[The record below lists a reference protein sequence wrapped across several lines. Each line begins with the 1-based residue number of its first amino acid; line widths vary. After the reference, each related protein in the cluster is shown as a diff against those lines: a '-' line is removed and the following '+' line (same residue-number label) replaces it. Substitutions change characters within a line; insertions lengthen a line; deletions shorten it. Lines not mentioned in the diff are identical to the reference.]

1 MTESFSD
8 RHGYG
13 PPEPPITVRE
23 DAPPE
28 LRAAIPVFA
37 NEAGMKLFEIREV
50 ICEVLLD
57 NPDPHNEAGTPNIW
71 DEANSLIQNAP
82 WPKVYDIT
90 EAIHFKLDYRDQW
103 DCRPA
108 EIFEMLLNWFF
119 VEKGIGWE
127 LSDGKI
133 IRRGSE
139 IPDTPR
145 YQVALS
151 FAGEQR
157 SYVEEVVRHLKSM
170 RISLF
175 YDNDERG
182 YLWGKDYIE
191 TFHEVYANQSE
202 YVVMFISK
210 YYVEK
215 AWTRHER
222 RATLIRAFQ
231 ERREYVLPVRFDD
244 TPVPGLPDSVGFVQA
259 SDHSPKQI
267 SSMIA
272 EKLSIKPFDSEVS
285 DVQHPRIK
293 ET

>member
-8 RHGYG
+8 RYGYG
-13 PPEPPITVRE
+13 PPDTPITVRE
-23 DAPPE
+23 AAPHE
-28 LRAAIPVFA
+28 LRDIIPVIA
-37 NEAGMKLFEIREV
+37 NDAGMKPSAIREV
-50 ICEVLLD
+50 ICEVLLK
-57 NPDPHNEAGTPNIW
+57 NPDPNNDEEFSNIW
-71 DEANSLIQNAP
+71 DEVNSLVQKAP
-82 WPKVYDIT
+82 CPKVYDIV
-90 EAIHFKLDYRDQW
+90 EAIYSELSRDDQW
-103 DCRPA
+103 DCPLA
-108 EIFEMLLNWFF
+108 KVFEVRLNEFF
-119 VEKGIGWE
+119 DEKGIGWE
-127 LSDGKI
+127 LCDGKI